1 MFTIHVYYRTKKTV
15 QIIACID
22 SLQDFQETENNCT
35 NFIDTGIST
44 QADDE
49 TEYEG
54 EGLTPSGPPP
64 TDTEKKMDQDKK
76 IVKKKKKKKK

>member
-1 MFTIHVYYRTKKTV
+1 MGRGSLIVLAVICNDERSLWGYRTE
-15 QIIACID
+15 I
-22 SLQDFQETENNCT
+22 NCV
-35 NFIDTGIST
+35 NFTDTGIST

-54 EGLTPSGPPP
+54 EGQTPIGPPP
-64 TDTEKKMDQDKK
+64 TETEKKLEQDKK